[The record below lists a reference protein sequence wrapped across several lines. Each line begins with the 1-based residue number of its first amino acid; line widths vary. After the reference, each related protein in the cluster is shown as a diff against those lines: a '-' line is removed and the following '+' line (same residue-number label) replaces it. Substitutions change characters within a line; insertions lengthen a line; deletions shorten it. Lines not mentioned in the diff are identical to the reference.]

1 MHVETEPTQTK
12 LSHVEFIAL
21 ISATMALAALAVDIT
36 LPSFGV
42 IRDEFGLAVDSNA
55 VAPVITFSLI
65 GLAIGQVLWGPLS
78 DALGRKPI
86 LYVGIGVYMAGAV
99 GAALSPALVV
109 LYVASFVIGFGA
121 SSSRVAALSLV
132 RDIYVGH
139 HMAKTMSLVMAIFL
153 LVPLLA
159 PSLGAGLRSISGWR
173 FVYVFIAITGAVVLL
188 WSTRLSETLPL
199 ERRIP
204 LDLAKLWSA
213 FSFVLRN
220 RLTMGYTIAQGFVFG
235 FFASYLA
242 SSEIIIRDVF
252 GLAPWFPLI
261 FSGFAALLGAAIL
274 VNNQMLNRFDLRT
287 MLRFAFGLFLVGSIV
302 FATTA
307 IITSGTPT
315 FVVYVL
321 TLAPLIMVYALLL
334 PNLNSAA
341 LIPMGPVAGTASALI
356 GMISILGGSIIGSF
370 IDRAFNG
377 TITPFAVSSAGVG
390 IIAFAFFVWA
400 DLAWE
405 HDAVEKTSIG

>member
-1 MHVETEPTQTK
+1 MHVHTEPTQTR

-42 IRDEFGLAVDSNA
+42 IRDEFGLAADSNA
-55 VAPVITFSLI
+55 IAPVITFSLM

-78 DALGRKPI
+78 DALGRKRV
-86 LYVGIGVYMAGAV
+86 LYIGIGIYMLGAL
-99 GAALSPALVV
+99 GAAASPALVL
-109 LYVASFVIGFGA
+109 LYVSSFVIGFGA
-121 SSSRVAALSLV
+121 SSARVAALSVV
-132 RDIYVGH
+132 RDIYVGQR
-139 HMAKTMSLVMAIFL
+139 MAKTMSLVMAVFL
-153 LVPLLA
+153 LVPLIA
-159 PSLGAGLRSISGWR
+159 PSVGAGLRSLSGWR
-173 FVYVFIAITGAVVLL
+173 FVYVFIAITGGVVLL
-188 WSTRLSETLPL
+188 WSTRLSETLPR

-204 LDLAKLWSA
+204 LDLVKLWAA
-213 FSFVLRN
+213 FTFVLSN

-242 SSEIIIRDVF
+242 SSEIIIREVF
-252 GLAPWFPLI
+252 GLASWFPLI
-261 FSGFAALLGAAIL
+261 FSGFAVLLGAAIL

-302 FATTA
+302 FATAA
-307 IITSGTPT
+307 IITDGVPSFT
-315 FVVYVL
+315 VYVL
-321 TLAPLIMVYALLL
+321 TLAPLITVYALLL

-341 LIPMGPVAGTASALI
+341 LIPMGAVAGTASALI

-377 TITPFAVSSAGVG
+377 TVTPFAVSSALVG
-390 IIAFAFFVWA
+390 IIAFGFFIWA

-405 HDAVEKTSIG
+405 QDAVEIQSID

>member
-1 MHVETEPTQTK
+1 MRIDTEPTQNK

-55 VAPVITFSLI
+55 VAPVITFSLM

-78 DALGRKPI
+78 DALGRKAV
-86 LYVGIGVYMAGAV
+86 LYVGIGVYMLGAI
-99 GAALSPALVV
+99 GAALSPTLVF
-109 LYVASFVIGFGA
+109 LYVSSFVIGFGA
-121 SSSRVAALSLV
+121 SSARVAALSVV
-132 RDIYVGH
+132 RDTYVGH
-139 HMAKTMSLVMAIFL
+139 SMAKTMSLIMAVFL
-153 LVPLLA
+153 LVPLIA
-159 PSLGAGLRSISGWR
+159 PSVGAGVRSISGWR
-173 FVYVFIAITGAVVLL
+173 FVYGFIALTGAAVLA
-188 WSTRLSETLPL
+188 WSTRLAETLPPD
-199 ERRIP
+199 RRIP
-204 LDLAKLWSA
+204 LDLSKLWAA

-242 SSEIIIRDVF
+242 SSEIIIREVF
-252 GLAPWFPLI
+252 GLASWFPLI
-261 FSGFAALLGAAIL
+261 FSGFAVLLGAAIL
-274 VNNQMLNRFDLRT
+274 VNNQMLNHFDLRT
-287 MLRFAFGLFLVGSIV
+287 MLRFAFALFLVGSIV
-302 FATTA
+302 FAATA
-307 IITSGTPT
+307 IITDGVPSFT
-315 FVVYVL
+315 VYVL
-321 TLAPLIMVYALLL
+321 TLAPLITVYALLL

-341 LIPMGPVAGTASALI
+341 LIPMGAVAGTASALI

-377 TITPFAVSSAGVG
+377 TVTPFAISSAIVG
-390 IIAFAFFVWA
+390 IVAFGFFIWA

-405 HDAVEKTSIG
+405 RDAVEVESFD

>member
-1 MHVETEPTQTK
+1 MHVDTEPTQTK
-12 LSHVEFIAL
+12 LGHVEFIAL
-21 ISATMALAALAVDIT
+21 ISMTMALAALAIDIT
-36 LPSFGV
+36 LPSFGDM
-42 IRDEFGLAVDSNA
+42 RTEFGLAADSNA
-55 VAPVITFSLI
+55 IAPAITFSLI
-65 GLAIGQVLWGPLS
+65 GLALGQILWGPLS
-78 DALGRKPI
+78 DALGRKAI
-86 LYVGIGVYMAGAV
+86 LYVGIGVYIV
-99 GAALSPALVV
+99 GAAGAAISPSLMV
-109 LYVASFVIGFGA
+109 LYASSFVIGFGA
-121 SSSRVAALSLV
+121 SSARVVALSVV

-139 HMAKTMSLVMAIFL
+139 RMAKTMSLVMAVFL

-159 PSLGAGLRSISGWR
+159 PSLGAGLRALSSWR
-173 FVYVFIAITGAVVLL
+173 FVYVFVGLAGATVLL
-188 WSTRLSETLPL
+188 WSTRLSETLPPD
-199 ERRIP
+199 RRIP
-204 LDLAKLWSA
+204 LDLPRLGAA
-213 FSFVLRN
+213 FKFVLTN

-261 FSGFAALLGAAIL
+261 FSGFAVLLGAAIL

-302 FATTA
+302 FASMA
-307 IITSGTPT
+307 IITGGSPS
-315 FVVYVL
+315 FLVYVV
-321 TLAPLIMVYALLL
+321 TLAPLITVYALLL

-377 TITPFAVSSAGVG
+377 TITPFAVSSAVVG
-390 IIAFAFFVWA
+390 IIAFGFFVWA

-405 HDAVEKTSIG
+405 QDAVEKTSID

>member
-12 LSHVEFIAL
+12 LNHIEFIAL

-78 DALGRKPI
+78 DALGRKRV
-86 LYVGIGVYMAGAV
+86 LYVGIGVYMLGAI
-99 GAALSPALVV
+99 GAALSPTLVF
-109 LYVASFVIGFGA
+109 LYLASFVIGFGA
-121 SSSRVAALSLV
+121 SSSRVAALSIV
-132 RDIYVGH
+132 RDIYVGIR
-139 HMAKTMSLVMAIFL
+139 MAKTMSLVMAVFL
-153 LVPLLA
+153 LVPLIA
-159 PSLGAGLRSISGWR
+159 PSIGAGLRSLSGWR
-173 FVYVFIAITGAVVLL
+173 FVYVFIAIVGALVLL
-188 WSTRLSETLPL
+188 WSTRLSETLPS

-204 LDLAKLWSA
+204 LDLAKLWAA
-213 FSFVLRN
+213 FSFVLGN

-252 GLAPWFPLI
+252 GLASWFPLI
-261 FSGFAALLGAAIL
+261 FSGFAVLLGAAIL

-287 MLRFAFGLFLVGSIV
+287 MLRFAFGLFLVGSVV
-302 FATTA
+302 FAAAA
-307 IITSGTPT
+307 IITNGTPT
-315 FVVYVL
+315 FAVYVL
-321 TLAPLIMVYALLL
+321 TLAPLITVYALLL

-377 TITPFAVSSAGVG
+377 TITPFAVSSAIVGV
-390 IIAFAFFVWA
+390 IAFGFFLWA

-405 HDAVEKTSIG
+405 TNAVEVETID